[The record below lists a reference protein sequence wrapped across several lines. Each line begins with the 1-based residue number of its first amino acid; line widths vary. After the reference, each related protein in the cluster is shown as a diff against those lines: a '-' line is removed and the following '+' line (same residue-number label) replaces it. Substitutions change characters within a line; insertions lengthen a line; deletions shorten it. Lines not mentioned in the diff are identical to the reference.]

1 MTRRADRLFQIAELL
16 RGRRL
21 TTAQQLADWLSVSP
35 RTVYRDV
42 RDLQLSGVPIEG
54 EAGIGYRLNRNAS
67 LPPLTFTAEELAA
80 LAVGA
85 RMLET
90 WGGARFA
97 GGARSA
103 LAKIASAM
111 PADKRTALD
120 RLPVFAPSFHIDETF
135 CAKVDAIHQAVDTR
149 HIVSFD
155 YRDRLART
163 RSAACGRSGSCTGAD
178 AGRSARGAS
187 CATISARSTSR
198 GWATSRCT
206 SSFPTWKAGASPTT
220 CGSRRRR
227 DADARGAHAPRATT
241 IAIATRQVHC
251 AAGCVGRDGAAFT
264 SRPPPG
270 LEARRARAVRRRSGA
285 SHPAVSR

>member
-54 EAGIGYRLNRNAS
+54 EAGIGYRLNRAAS

-80 LAVGA
+80 LAAGA

-90 WGGARFA
+90 W

-111 PADKRTALD
+111 PADKRATLD
-120 RLPVFAPSFHIDETF
+120 RLAVFAPSFHIDRAFSE
-135 CAKVDAIHQAVDTR
+135 KVDALHEAVDGR
-149 HIVSFD
+149 RIVSFA
-155 YRDRLART
+155 YRDRLGAQTTRRVWPLGLVYWGGRWTIGAWCELREDFRTFDIARMN
-163 RSAACGRSGSCTGAD
+163 AVAV
-178 AGRSARGAS
+178 
-187 CATISARSTSR
+187 
-198 GWATSRCT
+198 
-206 SSFPTWKAGASPTT
+206 
-220 CGSRRRR
+220 
-227 DADARGAHAPRATT
+227 HAPFPDE
-241 IAIATRQVHC
+241 
-251 AAGCVGRDGAAFT
+251 AGKRLADYLRKANA
-264 SRPPPG
+264 P
-270 LEARRARAVRRRSGA
+270 VR
-285 SHPAVSR
+285 

>member
-54 EAGIGYRLNRNAS
+54 EAGIGYRLNRAAS

-80 LAVGA
+80 LAAGA

-111 PADKRTALD
+111 PADKRATLD
-120 RLPVFAPSFHIDETF
+120 RLAVFAPSFHVDRAFSE
-135 CAKVDAIHQAVDTR
+135 KVDAQHEAVDGR
-149 HIVSFD
+149 RIVSFA
-155 YRDRLART
+155 YCDRLGAQTTRHVWPLGLVYWGGRWTIGAWCELRGDFRTFDIARMSEVAVHGPFPDQEGK
-163 RSAACGRSGSCTGAD
+163 RLAD
-178 AGRSARGAS
+178 YLR
-187 CATISARSTSR
+187 
-198 GWATSRCT
+198 
-206 SSFPTWKAGASPTT
+206 KAN
-220 CGSRRRR
+220 
-227 DADARGAHAPRATT
+227 AP
-241 IAIATRQVHC
+241 
-251 AAGCVGRDGAAFT
+251 
-264 SRPPPG
+264 
-270 LEARRARAVRRRSGA
+270 VR
-285 SHPAVSR
+285 